1 MNILNTE
8 RKKIR
13 IYSHFGCGLVSRGGV
28 IENSIA
34 GALSGAVC
42 ALRGRK
48 IKQFFP
54 PPSIDNNNNN
64 MCII

>member
-1 MNILNTE
+1 MNIFDTG
-8 RKKIR
+8 RKKNPDL
-13 IYSHFGCGLVSRGGV
+13 FTLWLWVGGRGGV

-34 GALSGAVC
+34 GALSGPVC

-64 MCII
+64 MRII